1 MILVDKTR
9 KEHLNNLKNVTHCN
23 GSARVQ
29 TVDGTWNPRF
39 SKLLVAFHKE
49 SEIAVLLNTSLNRKG
64 IPIVETPQEA
74 LQLFKETA
82 LDILV
87 LENTVL
93 KKK

>member
-29 TVDGTWNPRF
+29 TVDEIWNPRF

-64 IPIVETPQEA
+64 MTPQEA